1 MGGWIGGCAD
11 GTSYVSQKD
20 EWVIFRLVAGE
31 EGGGYW
37 SLVAVLVASGCN
49 E

>member
-31 EGGGYW
+31 GGG
-37 SLVAVLVASGCN
+37 VLVANGGTGR
-49 E
+49 